1 MRNKQGCERRF
12 QRSGVCFLGRKCNS
26 LLLILW
32 VVAVPRYEKL
42 RLILITLIYKKVF
55 FQQLDLV
62 MVSYGIAFIVFN
74 Q

>member
-1 MRNKQGCERRF
+1 MRNKQGCERLF
-12 QRSGVCFLGRKCNS
+12 QSSVVCFLGRMCNS
-26 LLLILW
+26 LLLILC
-32 VVAVPRYEKL
+32 VVAVPSYEKL

>member
-1 MRNKQGCERRF
+1 MRGFFKAV
-12 QRSGVCFLGRKCNS
+12 VCFLGRMCNS
-26 LLLILW
+26 LLLILC
-32 VVAVPRYEKL
+32 VVAVPSYEKL